1 MPASTKKLILSYL
14 VNSYSWGEA
23 FIGKFF
29 SQSSDLAKGVQNK
42 VYFIWVSEYVLSQ
55 RWSMEK
61 SLKDEKL
68 QCENAVMFSVEHL
81 KIALL
86 EEQDTLN

>member
-1 MPASTKKLILSYL
+1 
-14 VNSYSWGEA
+14 
-23 FIGKFF
+23 
-29 SQSSDLAKGVQNK
+29 
-42 VYFIWVSEYVLSQ
+42 
-55 RWSMEK
+55 MEK